1 MSRSLRRGALAATA
15 IVFSIASLAACGA
28 GNDAQTLGVRPDNAA
43 ATVGNIQIQNVAV
56 VTQPERD
63 AAGPAV
69 VTAKIFNNGSKPET
83 LDEIAL
89 PGANAP
95 VKLSA
100 PKGGGKITVPAG
112 GSVLLGGEGNASAVI
127 DRGREATRDGDNQE
141 IVFTLSETGDVKMK
155 AAVTPATSYFSGF
168 GPSQMPKLPS
178 PQPSSPSG
186 SPSSSVDPAV
196 PIGQEQEEEKG
207 EAQEGGA
214 GAPNA
219 SDSASASEDA
229 QNGENGQGAGE

>member
-69 VTAKIFNNGSKPET
+69 VTANIFNNGSKPET

-100 PKGGGKITVPAG
+100 AKGGGKITVPAG

-168 GPSQMPKLPS
+168 GPSQMPKQPS
-178 PQPSSPSG
+178 PVASPSA
-186 SPSSSVDPAV
+186 PSSVDPAA
-196 PIGQEQEEEKG
+196 PIGQEQEEEQG
-207 EAQEGGA
+207 EGQDGGA
-214 GAPNA
+214 EAPNA
-219 SDSASASEDA
+219 SDSASASQGA
-229 QNGENGQGAGE
+229 QDGENGQGAGE